1 MNLKNAAET
10 FLIVVVVFIFFTSM
24 IAVFMGEGY

>member
-10 FLIVVVVFIFFTSM
+10 FLIIVVVFILFAST